1 MVTDEFSVG
10 GGVEHIYQIVK
21 GMPDLQFAVFG
32 EPGPAAAKFGGLDNV
47 DVCDKGYA
55 PATVLEKKP
64 DLVHI
69 HHLKPLTAFFKNPFK
84 RYGVPVMYTAHGL
97 HIHKFE
103 FYGAFSAKV
112 KYWLRFRLEKR
123 ILPKARKVIAVS
135 REDKMFMESNYRLG
149 NVTYLSNGIDI
160 AAILAAQQGT
170 DSKAQL
176 RERLGLPGD
185 AFLFITVARFNFQKG
200 YDILLR
206 ALACIRD
213 VLEKHPC
220 RFVLVGDGPEFDAMK
235 RLGRELDVDRFV
247 MYLGSR
253 SDVYDILRAGDVFLL
268 PSRWE
273 GLPIVLIEAGLMKL
287 PVVASSTYGN
297 REIIGQD
304 CGVLFENL
312 NSGALASAI
321 KDVLTKT
328 QDMASLGERLYREV
342 QANYSLDTML
352 SGLREIYVS
361 GTESG

>member
-32 EPGPAAAKFGGLDNV
+32 RPGPAAAKFNGMANV
-47 DVCDKGYA
+47 EICERGYA
-55 PATVLEKKP
+55 PALVLEKEP

-84 RYGVPVMYTAHGL
+84 NHKVPVMYTAHGL

-103 FYGAFSAKV
+103 FYGTFSAKV

-123 ILPKARKVIAVS
+123 VLPKAWKIIAVS
-135 REDKMFMESNYRLG
+135 REDKEFMEENYRLG
-149 NVTYLSNGIDI
+149 NVAYLTNGIDI
-160 AAILAAQQGT
+160 AAILEAQQGEE
-170 DSKAQL
+170 SKAQL
-176 RERLGLPGD
+176 RERLGLPGKE
-185 AFLFITVARFNFQKG
+185 FLFITVARFNFQKG
-200 YDILLR
+200 YDILFR
-206 ALACIRD
+206 ALAGLKEI
-213 VLEKHPC
+213 LEKNPC
-220 RFVLVGDGPEFDAMK
+220 RFVLVGDGPEFEAMK
-235 RLGRELDVDRFV
+235 QLGRELDIDKYV
-247 MYLGSR
+247 MYLGAR
-253 SDVYDILRAGDVFLL
+253 SDVYDILRAGDAFLL

-321 KDVLTKT
+321 KDVLAKT
-328 QDMASLGERLYREV
+328 HDLSTFGENLYREV

-352 SGLREIYVS
+352 SGLRDIYVS
-361 GTESG
+361 GAECG